1 MICVLQIIF
10 MNKVFIIPFIISS
23 LLIISCTNSS
33 LKKNKAQAIQKS
45 YIKNFETINLD
56 YQLKEISGI
65 TFVNDSLIA
74 AVEDENGIVYFLDLH
89 QKKIIRKLIFGE
101 SGDFED
107 ITKVN
112 TDLFII
118 NSKGNLTQIVSFED
132 KKPKVIAHKT
142 AFKKKNDIESIVYDE
157 AKHQLLIAVK
167 AEDLKGNENK
177 KAIYTCSLT
186 NFKVDENPYLSISH
200 QKLLNI
206 FKGDRWEELSKAF
219 LKKLGNE
226 NLNKVFSPT
235 ALAIHPQE
243 KDLYILSS
251 TNNFIVVIHQQE
263 IKQVISLVGNAFT
276 QPEGMAFNSKGELYI
291 SNEGKKLSGNIL
303 KITSIH
309 DK

>member
-1 MICVLQIIF
+1 
-10 MNKVFIIPFIISS
+10 MNKVYIIPFLISS
-23 LLIISCTNSS
+23 ILIISCTNSS
-33 LKKNKAQAIQKS
+33 LRKKKAQAVQKS
-45 YIKNFETINLD
+45 YIKNFETITLD

-65 TFVNDSLIA
+65 TFINDSLIA
-74 AVEDENGIVYFLDLH
+74 AVEDENGIVYFLDLS
-89 QKKIIRKLIFGE
+89 QKKIVRKLIFE
-101 SGDFED
+101 DSGDFED
-107 ITKVN
+107 ITKVK

-132 KKPKVIAHKT
+132 KKPQVIQHKT
-142 AFKKKNDIESIVYDE
+142 VFKKKNDIESVVYDE
-157 AKHQLLIAVK
+157 AQHQLLIAVK
-167 AEDLKGNENK
+167 EEDLKGNEDK
-177 KAIYTCSLT
+177 KAVYTCSLN
-186 NFKVDENPYLSISH
+186 NFKVDKEPYLSISH
-200 QKLLNI
+200 QKLLAI
-206 FKGDRWEELSKAF
+206 FEGDRWEELSKAF

-235 ALAIHPQE
+235 AMAIHPKD

-251 TNNFIVVIHQQE
+251 TNNFIVVAHEKE

-303 KITSIH
+303 KITSIY

>member
-1 MICVLQIIF
+1 MH
-10 MNKVFIIPFIISS
+10 KVFIIPFLFSS
-23 LLIISCTNSS
+23 LLITSCTNSS
-33 LKKNKAQAIQKS
+33 LKKKKAQAVQKS

-65 TFVNDSLIA
+65 TFINDSLIA
-74 AVEDENGIVYFLDLH
+74 AIEDENAIVYFLDIY
-89 QKKIIRKLIFGE
+89 QNKIIRKLIFGK

-107 ITKVN
+107 ITKVKK
-112 TDLFII
+112 DLFII
-118 NSKGNLTQIVSFED
+118 NSKGNLTQIISFED
-132 KKPKVIAHKT
+132 KNPQVIQHKT
-142 AFKKKNDIESIVYDE
+142 AFKKKNDIESVVYDK
-157 AKHQLLIAVK
+157 AQHQLLMAVK
-167 AEDLKGNENK
+167 AEDLKGNEDK
-177 KAIYTCSLT
+177 KAVYTCSLN
-186 NFKVDENPYLSISH
+186 NFKVDEVPYLSISH
-200 QKLLNI
+200 EKLLDI
-206 FKGDRWEELSKAF
+206 FEGDRWEELSKAF

-235 ALAIHPQE
+235 AMALHPQD

-251 TNNFIVVIHQQE
+251 TNNFIVVIHNKE
-263 IKQVISLVGNAFT
+263 IKQVISLFGNAFT

>member
-1 MICVLQIIF
+1 MH
-10 MNKVFIIPFIISS
+10 KVYIIPLLISS
-23 LLIISCTNSS
+23 LLITSCTNSS
-33 LKKNKAQAIQKS
+33 LKKKKAQAVKKS

-65 TFVNDSLIA
+65 TFINDSLIA
-74 AVEDENGIVYFLDLH
+74 AIEDENGIVYFLDLIE
-89 QKKIIRKLIFGE
+89 KKVVRKLIFQE
-101 SGDFED
+101 PGDFED
-107 ITKVN
+107 ITKVKN
-112 TDLFII
+112 DLFII
-118 NSKGNLTQIVSFED
+118 NSKGSLTQIVSFKD
-132 KKPKVIAHKT
+132 KRPEVIQHNT
-142 AFKKKNDIESIVYDE
+142 AFKKKNDIESVVYDE
-157 AKHQLLIAVK
+157 AQHQLLIAVK
-167 AEDLKGNENK
+167 AKDLKGNEDK
-177 KAIYTCSLT
+177 KAVYTFSLT
-186 NFKVDENPYLSISH
+186 DFKVNEEPYLNMSH
-200 QKLLNI
+200 QKILAI
-206 FKGDRWEELSKAF
+206 FEGDRWEELSKAF

-235 ALAIHPQE
+235 AMAIHPQD

-263 IKQVISLVGNAFT
+263 IKQVISLLGNAFT